1 MRQRLA
7 RFVLC
12 LCLAFPAIGSAQ
24 DAPRFVSPILTVD
37 QDRLFTDSKFGQ
49 GALARIEA
57 ASRALAAENRE
68 IEARL
73 TEEERVLT
81 QRRPTLSLADFRKLA
96 DEFDARVEAIRK
108 TQDGKARGLSR
119 MHDEEKQKFLKAAVP
134 VLGELVRAMGAVAIL
149 DRSAIVLTFE
159 RIDITDEAIARLDET
174 LGDGTVD
181 TPEEGTPRGSP

>member
-7 RFVLC
+7 RYVLC
-12 LCLAFPAIGSAQ
+12 VCLAFPAIGIAQ
-24 DAPRFVSPILTVD
+24 DAPKFVSPILTVD
-37 QDRLFTDSKFGQ
+37 QDRLFTGSKFGQ

-81 QRRPTLSLADFRKLA
+81 QRRPTLPLAEFRKLA
-96 DEFDARVEAIRK
+96 DDFDARVEEIRK
-108 TQDGKARGLSR
+108 TQDGKARGLGR
-119 MHDEEKQKFLKAAVP
+119 MHDEEKQKFLTAAVP

-174 LGDGTVD
+174 LGDGTGD
-181 TPEEGTPRGSP
+181 APEDGTSPRSP